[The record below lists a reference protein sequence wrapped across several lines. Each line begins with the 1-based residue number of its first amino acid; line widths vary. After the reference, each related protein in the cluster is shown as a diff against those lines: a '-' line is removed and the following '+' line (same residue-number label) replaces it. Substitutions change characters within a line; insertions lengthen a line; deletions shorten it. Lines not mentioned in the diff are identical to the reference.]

1 MFVINRD
8 QCVCCHNCA
17 TECPAQA
24 IDFVGTKYQIDQE
37 KCLQCGLCAK
47 VCHTCACHEV
57 PEVPPVVAQH
67 DPIIM
72 ECDVVVVGGGT
83 GLIAAVRAA
92 QMGKKVILLEKAPK
106 LGGNTDYAHAY
117 FPVYTGWHEKAGM
130 EDCREQA
137 IQHYRR
143 VTDNVLEEDVLRTAV
158 YGCGNFFDWLC
169 TFGTCEGVWNLVNL
183 GDADAHG
190 PIYGP
195 GLLDFPNRIKDN
207 LNCRDDAIGPG
218 WGGTHMKYTMLE
230 AIEKDNLPVKIY
242 TSTAAKH
249 IKLDAEGKLEAIIA
263 EDPGGEIVIKCK
275 AATLACGGYGKSDE
289 YMAQYCNFDFFGC
302 DTVIHRFSVP
312 TDTGDGITM
321 LKELGVEP
329 VEERMFVSCFGPKH
343 HPFNNCIADYALEP
357 QFIQVNINGQR
368 WGNEEKG
375 IMNPVDGVL
384 NQPKQISY
392 AILPYNQI
400 KAVVEGYLQNP
411 ALQKRWS
418 TYETWEADFDHEA
431 TLDTPVKKADTLEE
445 LAVLFGA
452 DPKVFI
458 AEIEKYNSFCEKG
471 VDEDFGKT
479 RENLIPIPMDKGP
492 YYAVY
497 GQMFSEAAMGGV
509 SVNGKCQVIR
519 NDGTPIPGLYAGGDC
534 TSAMHRKGELAP
546 ISELTWAVASN
557 FTAGANMVAYI
568 DGTEET
574 LGGV

>member
-47 VCHTCACHEV
+47 VCHTCACHEE
-57 PEVPPVVAQH
+57 PAVPPVVNHH

-83 GLIAAVRAA
+83 GLISAVRAA
-92 QMGKKVILLEKAPK
+92 QKGKKVILLEKSAK

-117 FPVYTGWHEKAGM
+117 FPVYTKWHEKAGM

-137 IQHYRR
+137 IAHYLR
-143 VTDNVLEEDVLRTAV
+143 VTNNVLDKDVLRTAV
-158 YGCGNFFDWLC
+158 YGTGNFFDWLC
-169 TFGTCEGVWNLVNL
+169 TFGTCEGAWNLMNL

-195 GLLDFPNRIKDN
+195 GLLDFTNRMYDN

-218 WGGTHMKYTMLE
+218 WGGTHMKYTMLG
-230 AIEKDNLPVKIY
+230 AIEKLNLPVKIL

-263 EDPGGEIVIKCK
+263 EDPSGEIIIKCK
-275 AATLACGGYGKSDE
+275 AANLACGGYGKSDE
-289 YMAQYCNFDFFGC
+289 YMSQYCEFDFFGC
-302 DTVIHRFSVP
+302 ETPIHRFSVP

-329 VEERMFVSCFGPKH
+329 DPERMFVSCFGPKH
-343 HPFNNCIADYALEP
+343 HPFNNCIADYAIEP
-357 QFIQVNINGQR
+357 QFIQVNIHGKR
-368 WGNEEKG
+368 WNNEEDG
-375 IMNPVDGVL
+375 IMNPVKGVL
-384 NQPKQISY
+384 NQPKQLSY
-392 AILPYNQI
+392 AIMPKEQVR
-400 KAVVEGYLQNP
+400 KVVEGYLKNP
-411 ALQKRWS
+411 ALAKRWY
-418 TYETWEADFDHEA
+418 TYETWEADFEHEA

-452 DPKVFI
+452 DPEVFV
-458 AEIEKYNSFCEKG
+458 AEIKKYNGFCEKG
-471 VDEDFGKT
+471 VDEDFGKSAK
-479 RENLIPIPMDKGP
+479 NLIPIPMDQGP

-509 SVNGKCQVIR
+509 SVNGFCQVIR

-546 ISELTWAVASN
+546 ISELTWAVASS
-557 FTAGANMVAYI
+557 FTAGGNMVAYI